1 RRPGLGL
8 EFLAAIRAAVELIQR
23 DPAGGSRVPGVK
35 DEVPARRIV
44 LRRFPYAVVFLELE
58 TEVRILAFAHAR
70 RRPGY
75 WSGRLRPSHDSVCL
89 AQRRDHG
96 APWPFDD
103 REQRLVGP
111 GAVDAGPATTSP
123 PVAPTSPR

>member
-1 RRPGLGL
+1 MIKPIRTEPEAEQELLEAACWYEQRRPGLGL
-8 EFLAAIRAAVELIQR
+8 EFLAAIRAAVELIQH

-75 WSGRLRPSHDSVCL
+75 WSGRLRP
-89 AQRRDHG
+89 
-96 APWPFDD
+96 
-103 REQRLVGP
+103 
-111 GAVDAGPATTSP
+111 
-123 PVAPTSPR
+123 